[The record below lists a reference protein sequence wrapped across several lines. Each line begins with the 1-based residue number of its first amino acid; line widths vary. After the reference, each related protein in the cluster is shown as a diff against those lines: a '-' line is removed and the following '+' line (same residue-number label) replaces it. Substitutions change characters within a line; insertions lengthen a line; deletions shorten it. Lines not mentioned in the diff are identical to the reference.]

1 MKFSKYAAPAALALA
16 TSVFLGAPAQAAETL
31 TMANWLPPS
40 HPLVADV
47 LAPYAE
53 DVSKVTEGRV
63 TVNVLPSPLGPPP
76 THFDLAVNGVADIT
90 YGCQGYTPGRF
101 KTPSLAEVPF
111 LGDSSE
117 AVSVAYWRVFEKT
130 LIQAGEYD
138 EVKVLGVFVHG
149 PGELFTKGRDLS
161 DLGGLDGA
169 KLRIGGSVAPDV
181 AKTLGAVP
189 VQGPSSKAYEMLKGG
204 IVDGILF
211 PFESVEYFKLI
222 DLLDQGVTV
231 PGGLYNTSFFVV
243 MNKAKWESLSDAD
256 KAAIDAI
263 SGEALARRA
272 GKVWDAVDAKGRA
285 AMDGKIAVRA
295 ATEAEIT
302 SLTTLLEPVVA
313 KHLETVAATGID
325 AAAALADLRAEV
337 KAVEAGN

>member
-1 MKFSKYAAPAALALA
+1 MKISTHATLASLALA
-16 TSVFLGAPAQAAETL
+16 SSLFLGGPAQAETV

-40 HPLVADV
+40 HPLMKDV
-47 LAPYAE
+47 LVPYAE
-53 DVSKVTEGRV
+53 DISKVTEGRV
-63 TVNVLPSPLGPPP
+63 SVNVLPSPLGPPP
-76 THFDLAVNGVADIT
+76 IHFDLAVNGIADIT

-111 LGDSSE
+111 LGNSSE
-117 AVSVAYWRVFEKT
+117 SVSVAYWRVFDKT
-130 LIQAGEYD
+130 LRQAGEYD

-149 PGELFTKGRDLS
+149 PGQLFTKGRDLS
-161 DLGGLDGA
+161 DLANLSGA

-181 AKTLGAVP
+181 TTALGAVP
-189 VQGPSSKAYEMLKGG
+189 VQSPSSKAYELLKGG

-211 PFESVEYFKLI
+211 PLESVAYFKLI

-243 MNKAKWESLSDAD
+243 MNKAKWEALSDAD

-285 AMDGKIAVRA
+285 AMEGKIAVRA
-295 ATEAEIT
+295 ATEAEVG

-313 KHLETVAATGID
+313 KHLANVSATGID
-325 AAAALADLRAEV
+325 GAAALADLRAEV
-337 KAVEAGN
+337 KAVEAGQ